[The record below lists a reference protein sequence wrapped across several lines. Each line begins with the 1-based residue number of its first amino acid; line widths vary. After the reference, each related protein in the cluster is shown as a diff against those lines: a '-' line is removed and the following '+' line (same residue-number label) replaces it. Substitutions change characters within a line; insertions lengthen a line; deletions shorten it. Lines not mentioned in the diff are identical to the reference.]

1 MFQDNPLLAQLKQQL
16 RDNIPKKEG
25 VVRASDRGF
34 GFLETDHKGE
44 SYFIAPQQMKKVMH
58 GDRIVALIRSEK
70 GKEQAEPESLV
81 TPFLSR
87 FVARIK
93 VIKDRLFVVP
103 DHPVLKEV
111 LKARPKKGL
120 DEKQFKDGDWVIA
133 NLKRHALAPESN
145 GHFAEITEY
154 VTHNNDPEAPWWV
167 VLRRHDLPRQAPD
180 IEQTWEMRDEGLV
193 REDLTSLPFVTIDG
207 ETTKDMDDALYIEAT
222 ENGWKLLV
230 AIADPTAY
238 IEPGSALEQEATKRA
253 FTVYLPGRN
262 IPMIP
267 RHLSDELCSLVEGE
281 DRPTLCCEMKIA
293 ADGALATETRFF
305 AATIRSQGRLV
316 YDQVSDWL
324 ENGVAEGFMPSD
336 VVANQLNLLH
346 AATSKR
352 QQWRAEHAILFKDRP
367 DYDFELNE
375 AGEVVAIHASFRR
388 SANKIVEE
396 SMIAANQCA
405 GDFLAAQAGYG
416 IFNVHSGLDAEKLK
430 SAQELLQNHQAPIL
444 DERLLTLDGFC
455 ELRHW
460 LDAQPTSY
468 LDNRIRRFQT
478 YSLMSTT
485 PGAHFGLGLTHYA
498 TWTSPI
504 RKYGDM
510 INHRILKALISQQPL
525 PACPNES
532 LTEALSLSRRSNRMA
547 ERDIADWLYA
557 RFLSPDVANKTVFD
571 AEVMDVMRSGLK
583 VRLLANGAVCFIPA
597 SMILKDRKRFVCNH
611 DEGRAFLDGEI
622 YYELGQT
629 IQVHLE
635 DAIEATRTLIAIPVE
650 LPVAAPIVTKET
662 LAESEHELLDE
673 LLTEPEN
680 IDPDTSDEA

>member
-16 RDNIPKKEG
+16 RDNLPKKEG

-34 GFLETDHKGE
+34 GFLETDHRGE
-44 SYFIAPQQMKKVMH
+44 SYFIAPQQMKRVMH
-58 GDRIVALIRSEK
+58 GDRIIAVIRSEN

-120 DEKQFKDGDWVIA
+120 DEKQFKEGDWVIA
-133 NLKRHALAPESN
+133 NLKRHALGEEAN

-167 VLRRHDLPRQAPD
+167 VLRRHDLARAAPE
-180 IEQTWEMRDEGLV
+180 IEQDWQLRDEGLS
-193 REDLTSLPFVTIDG
+193 REDLTALPFVTIDG
-207 ETTKDMDDALYIEAT
+207 ESTKDMDDALYVET
-222 ENGWKLLV
+222 TDNGWKLLV

-238 IEPGSALEQEATKRA
+238 FEPGSELDKEAAKRA

-281 DRPTLCCEMKIA
+281 DRPTLCCEMFITA
-293 ADGALATETRFF
+293 EGALLPEPRFF
-305 AATIRSQGRLV
+305 AATIRSQGRLI
-316 YDQVSDWL
+316 YDQVSDLL
-324 ENGVAEGFMPSD
+324 ENGSADGFAPVPAVAEQI
-336 VVANQLNLLH
+336 ALLH
-346 AATSKR
+346 AATSAR
-352 QQWRAEHAILFKDRP
+352 QAWRKEHAILFKDRP

-388 SANKIVEE
+388 CANKIVEE
-396 SMIAANQCA
+396 AMIAANQCA
-405 GDFLAAQAGYG
+405 GDFLAQQPGYG
-416 IFNVHSGLDAEKLK
+416 IFNVHAGLDVDKFK
-430 SAQELLQNHQAPIL
+430 GAQELLQQHNAPIT
-444 DERLLTLDGFC
+444 DESLFTLEGFC
-455 ELRHW
+455 KLRHW

-478 YSLMSTT
+478 YSLMSTE
-485 PGAHFGLGLTHYA
+485 PGSHFGLGLTHYA

-510 INHRILKALISQQPL
+510 INHRILKAIISQQEI
-525 PACPNES
+525 PACPDAALSES
-532 LTEALSLSRRSNRMA
+532 LSLARRSNRMA
-547 ERDIADWLYA
+547 ERDIGDWLYV
-557 RFLSPDVANKTVFD
+557 RFLAPAVASQQVFD
-571 AEVMDVMRSGLK
+571 AEVMDVMRSGIK
-583 VRLLANGAVCFIPA
+583 VRLLENGAVCFIPA
-597 SMILKDRKRFVCNH
+597 SLILKDRKRFVCSH
-611 DEGRAFLDGEI
+611 DEGRASLDGEV

-629 IQVHLE
+629 IQVRLQ
-635 DAIEATRTLIAIPVE
+635 DAIEATRTLIAIPTE
-650 LPVAAPIVTKET
+650 LPSAAAPVTKEA
-662 LAESEHELLDE
+662 LAESEHELIDE
-673 LLTEPEN
+673 LLTESEESVPEE
-680 IDPDTSDEA
+680 DEA